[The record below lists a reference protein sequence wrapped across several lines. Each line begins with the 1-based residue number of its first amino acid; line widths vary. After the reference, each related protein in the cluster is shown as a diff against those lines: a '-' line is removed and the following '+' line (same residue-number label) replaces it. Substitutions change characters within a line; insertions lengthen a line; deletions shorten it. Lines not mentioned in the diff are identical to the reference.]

1 MKAFFSFKKLVL
13 PVIAKVFFWVGFAFF
28 SLVAISGLIGGL
40 LSDLGGVFILQSFLL
55 AAIGIPVVRV
65 ISELLLMAHKNHE
78 HLNAI
83 RKSLEKPVETNFETE
98 MDNPVK
104 GLSHLENLDAVEAE
118 QPAAVRSY
126 V

>member
-13 PVIAKVFFWVGFAFF
+13 PVIAKGFFWVGFVFF
-28 SLVAISGLIGGL
+28 LMIAISGLIGGL
-40 LSDLGGVFILQSFLL
+40 LSELGGVFIIQSFLL

-78 HLNAI
+78 HLDAI
-83 RKSLEKPVETNFETE
+83 RKSLEKPIEADFETE
-98 MDNPVK
+98 MDNPIK
-104 GLSHLENLDAVEAE
+104 GLSHLENLDAVESE